1 MMTDAAARLAA
12 LKARQG
18 GGTATAN
25 APEQA
30 DPTQVQPDKVWHKT
44 ACVLC
49 SNNCGIEVRIDG
61 REITRVR
68 GDKEHPGSKGY
79 TCEKA
84 LRVNYYQ
91 NGRDRLTA
99 PQKRM
104 ADGTYESISWDQAI
118 SEVAERLTSIRDAHG
133 GDKIM
138 YYGGGGQGNHLPGAY
153 ARGVMQTLGMKYRS
167 NALAQEKTGMF
178 WVQGRFFGRQNLGAM
193 PDFHHTDCAVFIG
206 KNPWQSHGFPEARN
220 TLNAI
225 KNSDDRKMVVI
236 DPRVSETA
244 AIADHHLRCKPGTD
258 AWLLAALLAVMV
270 EEDLCDTA
278 FLQDKCIGWDET
290 QNMIAEVDIASYAD
304 KCGVPEDEL
313 REAART
319 MATARSMATEEDLGI
334 EMAPH
339 STLNSW
345 TQRLLF
351 LLTGNF
357 GNEGGMNLPIRLAPI
372 CGHSGEGEVDP
383 VVGAAMLSGLVA
395 CAAIPDSIDTDHP
408 NRFRGMIV
416 ESSNPVHTLPDSKR
430 FREAFEKLECLVVID
445 VAMTETARLADYVL
459 PACSQY
465 EKQEATFFAGEVPEN
480 TFHLRQPIFEPL
492 GESLPEAEI
501 HARLVEAMGG
511 IPEGTDEL
519 REAALESRDSF
530 AEAFGR
536 LSAENPDIGAKLP
549 TVLYR
554 SIGAAMDG
562 PDSSGAV
569 MLGSALQASMRFPD
583 AVRAA
588 GIEGDGLELA
598 DNLFDKIMDSKSGTV
613 VTRVEYEESWDRI
626 AHPDGKIHLYIPEL
640 VDEFR
645 GLADEEPPSKSD
657 DFPFVLSAGERRS
670 SNANDVVRDPEWRK
684 KDKEGSLR
692 IHPADATDIG
702 VVDGGKV
709 TITSKKGEAQAPV
722 EVTDA
727 MMPGHVSLPH
737 GFGMDYPDE
746 VGEHKIHGV
755 SLNELTD
762 IEDRDWLA
770 LTPFHKHVRV
780 KLEAVPT

>member
-1 MMTDAAARLAA
+1 MTTAAERLAA
-12 LKARQG
+12 LKNR
-18 GGTATAN
+18 TATTSGGDVQ
-25 APEQA
+25 ET
-30 DPTQVQPDKVWHKT
+30 DPTKVWHKT

-68 GDKEHPGSKGY
+68 GDKDHPGSNGY

-91 NGRDRLTA
+91 NGRDRLTK
-99 PQKRM
+99 PLRRE
-104 ADGTYESISWDQAI
+104 ADGTFTELDWDTAI
-118 SEVAERLTSIRDAHG
+118 AEVAEKLTGIRDAVG

-153 ARGVMQTLGMKYRS
+153 ARGVMQTLGMQYRS

-178 WVQGRFFGRQNLGAM
+178 WVQGKFFGRQNIGAM
-193 PDFHHTDCAVFIG
+193 ADFHHTDCAVFIG

-220 TLNAI
+220 ILNAI
-225 KNSDDRKMVVI
+225 KNDDDRKMVVI

-244 AIADHHLRCKPGTD
+244 AIADHHLRPLPGTD
-258 AWLLAALLAVMV
+258 AWLLAALLAVLV
-270 EEDLCDTA
+270 AEDLVDSQ
-278 FLQDKCIGWDET
+278 FLTDKCEGWDELRDL
-290 QNMIAEVDIASYAD
+290 IAEVDITSYAG
-304 KCGVPEDEL
+304 KCGVDEAEI
-313 REAART
+313 RAAART
-319 MATARSMATEEDLGI
+319 MADAGSMATEEDLGI

-345 TQRLLF
+345 TQRLLY

-357 GNEGGMNLPIRLAPI
+357 GNEGGMNLPLRLAPI
-372 CGHSGEGEVDP
+372 CGHSGDGEVDP
-383 VVGAAMLSGLVA
+383 VVGAPMLSGLVA

-408 NRFRGMIV
+408 NRFRAMIV

-430 FREAFEKLECLVVID
+430 FREAFEKLEFLVVID

-465 EKQEATFFAGEVPEN
+465 EKQEATFFAGEMPDN
-480 TFHLRQPIFEPL
+480 TFHLRQPIFERL
-492 GESLPEAEI
+492 GDSLPEAEI

-511 IPEGTDEL
+511 LPEGVDEL
-519 REAALESRDSF
+519 RDAALEGRGQF
-530 AEAFGR
+530 AETFGR
-536 LSAENPDIGAKLP
+536 LSSENPDIGAKLP

-554 SIGAAMDG
+554 TIGASMEG
-562 PDSSGAV
+562 PDASGAV
-569 MLGSALQASMRFPD
+569 MMGSAIQASMRFPD
-583 AVRAA
+583 QLRAA
-588 GIEGDGLELA
+588 GAEGDGLDLA
-598 DNLFDKIMDSKSGTV
+598 NNVFDRILDSPSGMV
-613 VTRVEYEESWDRI
+613 ITRSEYEDSWDRI
-626 AHPDGKIHLYIPEL
+626 QHPDGKIHLYIPEL

-645 GLADEEPPSKSD
+645 SLADEEPPSRSD
-657 DFPFVLSAGERRS
+657 AFPFVLSAGERRS

-684 KDKEGSLR
+684 KDKQGSLR
-692 IHPADATDIG
+692 IHPADATDLG
-702 VVDGGKV
+702 VVDGGAVK
-709 TITSKKGEAQAPV
+709 ITSKRGEAEAPV
-722 EVTDA
+722 EITDA
-727 MMPGHVSLPH
+727 MLPGHVSLPH
-737 GFGMDYPDE
+737 GFGMEYPDE

-762 IEDRDWLA
+762 IDDRDWLA

-780 KLEAVPT
+780 RLEAVPG

>member
-1 MMTDAAARLAA
+1 MSDAAARLAA
-12 LKARQG
+12 LKARKDG
-18 GGTATAN
+18 ATATAE
-25 APEQA
+25 APEET
-30 DPTQVQPDKVWHKT
+30 DPTELPANKVWHKT

-68 GDKEHPGSKGY
+68 GDKDHAGSKGY

-91 NGRDRLTA
+91 NARDRLTA

-104 ADGTYESISWDQAI
+104 EDGTYQAISWDEAI
-118 SEVAERLTSIRDAHG
+118 AEVAEKLTGIRDAHG

-167 NALAQEKTGMF
+167 NALAQEKTGMH
-178 WVQGRFFGRQNLGAM
+178 WVQGKFFGRQSTTAM

-206 KNPWQSHGFPEARN
+206 KNPWQSHGFPESRN
-220 TLNAI
+220 TLNEI
-225 KNSDDRKMVVI
+225 KNDPERKMVVI

-270 EEDLCDTA
+270 DEDLVDHQ
-278 FLQDKCIGWDET
+278 FLSEQCIGWEET
-290 QNMIAEVDIASYAD
+290 RDLIAEVDIAAYSD
-304 KCGVPEDEL
+304 KCGVPEDDV
-313 REAART
+313 RAAART
-319 MATARSMATEEDLGI
+319 MAKARSMATEEDLGI

-345 TQRLLF
+345 TQRLLY

-357 GNEGGMNLPIRLAPI
+357 ANEGGMNIPIRLSPI

-383 VVGAAMLSGLVA
+383 VVGAAMLAGLVA
-395 CAAIPDSIDTDHP
+395 AAAIPDSIDTDHP
-408 NRFRGMIV
+408 DRFRGLIV

-465 EKQEATFFAGEVPEN
+465 EKQEATFFAGEVPDN

-511 IPEGTDEL
+511 LPEGTDEL
-519 REAALESRDSF
+519 REAAMAGREQF
-530 AEAFGR
+530 AETFGR
-536 LSAENPDIGAKLP
+536 LSTENPDIGAKLP

-554 SIGAAMDG
+554 SLGEAMEG
-562 PDSSGAV
+562 PDSSGAI
-569 MLGSALQASMRFPD
+569 MMGAAIQSSMRFPD
-583 AVRAA
+583 ELRAA
-588 GIEGDGLELA
+588 GMKGEGLELA
-598 DNLFDKIMDSKSGTV
+598 GDLFDKLVTAPTGIV
-613 VTRVEYEESWDRI
+613 VTRTEYEDSWKRI
-626 AHPDGKIHLYIPEL
+626 QHPDGKIHIFIPEL

-645 GLADEEPPSKSD
+645 GLADEQPPSKSD

-670 SNANDVVRDPEWRK
+670 SNANDIMRDPEWRK
-684 KDKEGSLR
+684 KDKAGSLR
-692 IHPADATDIG
+692 IHPVDATELG
-702 VVDGGKV
+702 VVDGGQV
-709 TITSKKGEAQAPV
+709 RITSKKGEAQAPV

-727 MMPGHVSLPH
+727 MMQGHVSLPH

-780 KLEAVPT
+780 RLEAVPV